1 MHTHP
6 LARLRGYVR
15 KSPLLQMVLFIVGLI
30 AFLLLAEY
38 SGLFGV

>member
-1 MHTHP
+1 MQKHP
-6 LARLRGYVR
+6 AARLRRYVS
-15 KSPLLQMVLFIVGLI
+15 KSPLLQVGLFVVGLT